1 MAEDLRLELAA
12 MVGPAEWRWLSPH
25 AERGALFWVDA
36 GLDLVEVGVAIARDD
51 VATVNRWLAEALVVK
66 PSPLQIE
73 TWGQQTRCFQ
83 SLIVQPFVLVQ
94 DLVQDPSSPSSPLN

>member
-1 MAEDLRLELAA
+1 MAEDLKLELAA

-25 AERGALFWVDA
+25 AERGALFLVDT
-36 GLDLVEVGVAIARDD
+36 GLDLAEVGLAIAHDD
-51 VATVNRWLAEALVVK
+51 VATVNRWVAEALLTK

-73 TWGQQTRCFQ
+73 AWEQQQTRCFQ

-94 DLVQDPSSPSSPLN
+94 DSPSA

>member
-1 MAEDLRLELAA
+1 MAEDLKRELAA

-25 AERGALFWVDA
+25 AERGALFLVDD
-36 GLDLVEVGVAIARDD
+36 GLDLAEVGLAIAYDD
-51 VATVNRWLAEALVVK
+51 VATVNRWLAEALLTK

-73 TWGQQTRCFQ
+73 AWEQQQTRCFQ

-94 DLVQDPSSPSSPLN
+94 DSPAA